1 MFGVKTERLTLKRC
15 SKYWEVFLYF
25 TFAVSSVIISI
36 GRAICMI
43 CIFHGRF
50 LNLQIEH
57 VYNGN

>member
-1 MFGVKTERLTLKRC
+1 MTLKHC
-15 SKYWEVFLYF
+15 SKYWQLFLYF

-50 LNLQIEH
+50 LSLKIEH
-57 VYNGN
+57 VYRSN